1 MVRVLQSALS
11 LLSADVASSVVV
23 LSADVALC
31 IVVPPLSGARLV
43 AFGGNLPLEISDL
56 RLPADKA
63 VRTVNLRY
71 VQTYIT

>member
-1 MVRVLQSALS
+1 MVRVLRSALS
-11 LLSADVASSVVV
+11 LLSADVAICV
-23 LSADVALC
+23 
-31 IVVPPLSGARLV
+31 VVPPLSGARLV